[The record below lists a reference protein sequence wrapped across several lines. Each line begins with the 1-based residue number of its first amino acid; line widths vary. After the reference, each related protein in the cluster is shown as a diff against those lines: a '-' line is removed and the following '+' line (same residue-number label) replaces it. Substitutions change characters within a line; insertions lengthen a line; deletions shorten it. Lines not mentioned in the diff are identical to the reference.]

1 MWKEVI
7 MAWKSLKELMQESLD
22 GYGIEVGTTEPSD
35 PLVKVWINPE
45 GEVDDIPVTKYGTG
59 APSSSETAAIYVDS
73 AQIASNNL
81 PQSIYFRIA

>member
-22 GYGIEVGTTEPSD
+22 GYGIEVGTTEPTD

-45 GEVDDIPVTKYGTG
+45 GEVEDSSIKYGTG
-59 APSSSETAAIYVDS
+59 EPSSSETAAIYIDTTQV
-73 AQIASNNL
+73 NNIKS
-81 PQSIYFRIA
+81 QSLYFKVG